1 MDQVDVP
8 HLFRSEFR
16 RITSSL
22 CRYHGIAHLQLAEDI
37 ASETFL
43 AALETWPYRGKPDNP
58 AAWLHRVARNKALNL
73 LKRAGREQR
82 TDEVVLA
89 TDMTDEAA
97 WSTDG
102 LHDSQLRMMFAL
114 SHPSLPAESQV
125 GLALRILCGFGI
137 QEIASAFLASEE
149 TISKR
154 LYRAREI
161 LRIKGVQMEFPET
174 TQISQRL
181 DAVLNTLYLLYS
193 EGYYSEC
200 HDTVLREDL
209 CFEAMHLV
217 RMLMDYPPANTPATR
232 SLYALMCFHASRFRA
247 RKQVTG
253 ELILYNEQDRSQ
265 WDHALIAEGSHYLH
279 LASSGDILT
288 RYHVEATIAWWLTV
302 DESNTSKW
310 PSILS
315 LYEHLQHFGTSPMV
329 LLNRNYA
336 LYKVEGAATAISE
349 TEKLG
354 WMGNQFYH
362 ALLAVLYAP
371 SDPVRSQEHY
381 QETLKLVKTCGDI
394 DLIRKKLT

>member
-381 QETLKLVKTCGDI
+381 QETLKLVKTRGDI